1 MKNIPDSL
9 KIYELS
15 RIWKEAAYNFAFWD
29 KVDIDWD
36 AEYRKALDRVLA
48 TDNAYDYYR
57 ELKRFLALLNDG
69 HTDVAL
75 PGEIYNDP
83 EYYSM
88 IPVILG
94 KIGQFVVL
102 QTSEELRDRIPLFS
116 TLVKI
121 DGTDV
126 DEYVREN
133 CLPYFWHANGDACGI
148 TAASEIM
155 TGRRGSS
162 AVYTFE
168 KDGKPFEYT
177 PFSGRM
183 KKLSLISNCMR
194 RREFTVRFMYDEIM
208 DDIREE
214 SIIPAEKMKAPL
226 LMFTALDD
234 SMWPSYE
241 SAKSIMKRLEENR
254 YAYKRIHV
262 TYRHGSHFMLPLEL
276 GAEKVFFNERA
287 FKRINRRIR
296 ADILER
302 TMSFLE
308 QYWK

>member
-1 MKNIPDSL
+1 METVELCMAKSGIEGRLVKPVNDLFEGKVLLILGGGDGDYDWTTEVAERFALEGITTFALCYFRAEGLPYSL
-9 KIYELS
+9 EMVDVNYVKKACEWLKDEGYEKIGVWGISMGAQY
-15 RIWKEAAYNFAFWD
+15 
-29 KVDIDWD
+29 
-36 AEYRKALDRVLA
+36 
-48 TDNAYDYYR
+48 
-57 ELKRFLALLNDG
+57 ALLSAV
-69 HTDVAL
+69 T
-75 PGEIYNDP
+75 YP
-83 EYYSM
+83 ELLSA
-88 IPVILG
+88 VILASPISFATQG
-94 KIGQFVVL
+94 VISY
-102 QTSEELRDRIPLFS
+102 TRYAEMAAFS
-116 TLVKI
+116 
-121 DGTDV
+121 
-126 DEYVREN
+126 
-133 CLPYFWHANGDACGI
+133 
-148 TAASEIM
+148 
-155 TGRRGSS
+155 
-162 AVYTFE
+162 

-194 RREFTVRFMYDEIM
+194 RKEFTVRFMYDEIM